1 MLKNIGKIFTVYRK
15 IPKWYK
21 LLVITALIIGCIWGI
36 HWDGQMPIYMWIV
49 VPINYWILFG
59 FNKQ

>member
-15 IPKWYK
+15 RPKWYK
-21 LLVITALIIGCIWGI
+21 LLVITVLIVFCIWGI
-36 HWDGQMPIYMWIV
+36 HWDGQMPVYMWIV